1 MAIIVERLE
10 VGSVRRPV
18 SEAGFA
24 DSIFFAIFAI

>member
-10 VGSVRRPV
+10 VGSV